1 MQLSVS
7 RANTRCRVTS
17 SYTEVGTE
25 MPPVRTVQAVEFR
38 LEEQPRKNKTALDTF
53 H

>member
-25 MPPVRTVQAVEFR
+25 MPPVRTVQAVEFH